1 MEFRF
6 KLPALVALVINSIV
20 IGFAMTGLLS
30 NFSQGN
36 THSGPQFYWIILGLG
51 FFPMMITI
59 FKSRVRIIKKK

>member
-6 KLPALVALVINSIV
+6 KLPALMALVINSIV
-20 IGFAMTGLLS
+20 IGFAMTGLS
-30 NFSQGN
+30 NFSQDS
-36 THSGPQFYWIILGLG
+36 THSGPQFYLIILGLG